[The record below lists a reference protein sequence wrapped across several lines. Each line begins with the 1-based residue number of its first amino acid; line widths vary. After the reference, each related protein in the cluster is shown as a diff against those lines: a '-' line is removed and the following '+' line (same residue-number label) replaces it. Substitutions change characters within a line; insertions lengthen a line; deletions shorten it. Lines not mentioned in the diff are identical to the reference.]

1 MFEESDGEEL
11 FKNQTT
17 AGPKTETALPP
28 IGGPLSQ
35 LQVLQTTR
43 PGLTNGTIILP
54 STFGTI
60 HKAKIQWTVP
70 LRIDQPNAITT
81 NPPLIVEIQAPI
93 NQSESII
100 GSIDTSKLSSF
111 DSPDDENEDRSI
123 KQALKSVINHNI
135 LGLESEHPLG
145 HHHHLQVLN
154 SLKQVL
160 LDVKVGLPLLS
171 LQEDAE
177 NFYYKSIKS
186 TTLNPNLSDVGPRS
200 FYPEI
205 QV

>member
-1 MFEESDGEEL
+1 MEE
-11 FKNQTT
+11 
-17 AGPKTETALPP
+17 
-28 IGGPLSQ
+28 
-35 LQVLQTTR
+35 
-43 PGLTNGTIILP
+43 
-54 STFGTI
+54 
-60 HKAKIQWTVP
+60 
-70 LRIDQPNAITT
+70 PNAITT

-123 KQALKSVINHNI
+123 KQALKSN
-135 LGLESEHPLG
+135 LSESEHPSG

>member
-60 HKAKIQWTVP
+60 HKGE
-70 LRIDQPNAITT
+70 DSPNAITT

-135 LGLESEHPLG
+135 LGLESEHPSG

>member
-1 MFEESDGEEL
+1 MMFEESDGEEL

-28 IGGPLSQ
+28 IGGPYPNSKFS
-35 LQVLQTTR
+35 
-43 PGLTNGTIILP
+43 GL
-54 STFGTI
+54 FR
-60 HKAKIQWTVP
+60 

-135 LGLESEHPLG
+135 LGLESEHPSG

>member
-60 HKAKIQWTVP
+60 HKGEDSV
-70 LRIDQPNAITT
+70 DF
-81 NPPLIVEIQAPI
+81 EIQAPI

-135 LGLESEHPLG
+135 LGLESEHPSG